1 MFSFLFASFIIM
13 VMIIIVVILAKRVA
27 VRPRTKRVYKFVA
40 QAAPQRAQQLLSKA
54 WSWSC
59 FGQKFLSL
67 SLSSRLPPGH
77 FSPLFL
83 FSSQGLDTEDVGQ
96 RLGAGLETSSLS
108 CALPLMIHNITGALV
123 SMHPFS
129 CHTRVFP
136 FSFTLY
142 LFFFCF
148 LFPLIAIRQ
157 FLSNLWH

>member
-1 MFSFLFASFIIM
+1 MFRDVPCFGFY
-13 VMIIIVVILAKRVA
+13 R
-27 VRPRTKRVYKFVA
+27 RPRAFGSVSCQCYDWSLKKAEEVGASDDTSFF
-40 QAAPQRAQQLLSKA
+40 LSFYL
-54 WSWSC
+54 S
-59 FGQKFLSL
+59 FFLSL
-67 SLSSRLPPGH
+67 FLSLPLSPYLPLSSRLPPGH

-96 RLGAGLETSSLS
+96 RLGAGLETSLLS

-142 LFFFCF
+142 LFLFCF
-148 LFPLIAIRQ
+148 LFPLIARRQ
-157 FLSNLWH
+157 FLSNLRH